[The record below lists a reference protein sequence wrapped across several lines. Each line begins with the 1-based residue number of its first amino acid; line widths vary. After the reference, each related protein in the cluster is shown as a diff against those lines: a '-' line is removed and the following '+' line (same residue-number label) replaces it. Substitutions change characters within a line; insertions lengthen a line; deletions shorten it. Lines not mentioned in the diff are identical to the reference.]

1 MTGQSLLPISILPS
15 SFASQIDVAWKR
27 LGGQQFI
34 KRLWD
39 KDTTLWT
46 SRPDEAAAIRNRL
59 GWLAILPVMES
70 AAQEIITFAQQVK
83 QDGFTHAILL
93 GMGGSSLFPEVC
105 RSIFGVTPGWLD
117 LTVVDTTDPTAIHHL
132 RQRLPLERTLVIVSS
147 KSGTTVEPNA
157 LCRYFY
163 DELRQ
168 LHGPSSGTQCVA
180 ITDVGTPLEAQAL
193 QLGFRRVFAHGPAT
207 GQDVGGRF
215 SALTYFG
222 LVPAALIG
230 LDIRQLLSRARE
242 MFEACQPDRA
252 LSDNPAV
259 QLGLVLGEGA
269 GQGRDKMTLVRP
281 PGLRSLGAWI
291 EQLIA
296 ESTGKS
302 GKGLIPISDE
312 PLRSAPEYGA
322 DRLFIDIQLAA
333 QVDRRLD
340 ETIRALAEAG
350 HPVVQLRWRDAYDLG
365 GEIVR
370 WFMATAIAASVM
382 RVNPFDEPNVQE
394 SKDRTMQLLDRYT
407 RDHALPSDEPLLVN
421 GDLRL
426 YGDRSWL
433 RGDSLHDLLETL
445 LEHVHEDD
453 YVALISFLPCLA
465 SLDDQ
470 LVVLRHQLAERLGVA
485 TVLSHGPRYLHSIGQ
500 LYKGGSD
507 RAVLLCFTCD
517 DAVDVPIPGQPY
529 TFGVLK
535 QAQALGDAQALMDR
549 RRRVLRIHLGSHPE
563 RELAQV
569 VRVCSM
575 SRRTSSRRRSGF
587 A

>member
-1 MTGQSLLPISILPS
+1 MTEHAPSLTILPS
-15 SFASQIDVAWKR
+15 SFASQIEVAWKR

-59 GWLAILPVMES
+59 GWLSILPVMES
-70 AAQEIITFAQQVK
+70 ATQEIVTFAQQVK
-83 QDGFTHAILL
+83 QDGFTHAVLL

-105 RSIFGVTPGWLD
+105 RSIFGVKPGWLD
-117 LTVVDTTDPTAIHHL
+117 LTVVDTTDPFAIDQL
-132 RQRLPLERTLVIVSS
+132 RRALPLERTLVIVSS

-163 DELRQ
+163 DELHQRR
-168 LHGPSSGTQCVA
+168 GASAGTQCVA
-180 ITDVGTPLEAQAL
+180 ITDAGTPLEAYAH

-222 LVPAALIG
+222 LVPAALMG
-230 LDIRQLLSRARE
+230 LDIRQLLSRVRE
-242 MFEACQPDRA
+242 MFEACQSDRA
-252 LSDNPAV
+252 FSDNPAA
-259 QLGLVLGEGA
+259 QLGIVLGEGA
-269 GQGRDKMTLVRP
+269 AEGREKMTLVCP
-281 PGLRSLGAWI
+281 PEFRSLGVWI

-312 PLRSAPEYGA
+312 PLRSPHEYGT
-322 DRLFIDIQLAA
+322 DRLFIDLQLTAEI
-333 QVDRRLD
+333 DRRRD

-350 HPVVQLRWRDAYDLG
+350 HPVVRLRWRDAYDLG

-382 RVNPFDEPNVQE
+382 RMNPFDEPNVQE

-407 RDHALPSDEPLLVN
+407 RDHTLPSDEPLLVN

-433 RGDSLHDLLETL
+433 RGDSLHDLLDTL
-445 LEHVHEDD
+445 LQRVHGDD
-453 YVALISFLPCLA
+453 YLALVSFLPRLA

-470 LVVLRHQLAERLGVA
+470 LVTLRHHLAERLGVA
-485 TVLSHGPRYLHSIGQ
+485 TVVSHGPRYLHSIGQ
-500 LYKGGSD
+500 LYKGGPD
-507 RAVLLCFTCD
+507 RVVLLYFTCD

-563 RELAQV
+563 RGMAQV

-575 SRRTSSRRRSGF
+575 SRRTSSRSRSELR
-587 A
+587 